1 VPVSDRYRRLSGMAR
16 GRADIANTALRIFL
30 QDMGAAYDQ
39 ERGLAPYNGSKDFPE
54 VRAFFGEQCCYC
66 GTELEPNRVAQDHL
80 VPMNKKSLGLH
91 AWGNVVPAC
100 QDCNAKKQGKEWHAY
115 LVTRAGERTPERYER
130 VTAFVAKYKYDPDP
144 NDLRDTA
151 EELYEEVGS
160 IAMTLIGAKVK
171 RVRDK
176 L

>member
-1 VPVSDRYRRLSGMAR
+1 MAR
-16 GRADIANTALRIFL
+16 GRTDIANTALRIFL

-39 ERGLAPYNGSKDFPE
+39 ERGLGPYNGNKDFPD

-80 VPMNKKSLGLH
+80 VPMNKKSLGLD

-100 QDCNAKKQGKEWHAY
+100 RTATPRRRARSG
-115 LVTRAGERTPERYER
+115 TRISSPVPARAHRSATSVSRRSSRSTSATP
-130 VTAFVAKYKYDPDP
+130 TP

-151 EELYEEVGS
+151 QELYEDVGS

>member
-1 VPVSDRYRRLSGMAR
+1 MAR
-16 GRADIANTALRIFL
+16 GRADIANTALRIFP

-39 ERGLAPYNGSKDFPE
+39 ERGLEPYAGGKHFMT
-54 VRAFFGEQCCYC
+54 VREFFGDRCCYC
-66 GTELEPNRVAQDHL
+66 GDELVANRTAQDHL
-80 VPMNKKSLGLH
+80 IPMNKTSLGLH

-100 QDCNAKKQGKEWHAY
+100 QDCNAKKQGREWHAF
-115 LVTRAGERTPERYER
+115 LVARAKEKTAERYER
-130 VTAFVAKYKYDPDP
+130 VTEFIQHYRYAPDP